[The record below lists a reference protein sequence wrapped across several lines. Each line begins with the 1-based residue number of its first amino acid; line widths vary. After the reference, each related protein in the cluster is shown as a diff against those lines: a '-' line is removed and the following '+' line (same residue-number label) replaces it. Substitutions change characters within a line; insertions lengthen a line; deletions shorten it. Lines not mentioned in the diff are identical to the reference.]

1 MADARGL
8 QARCEGLAASPRSAR
23 ARRGHEAPKPGV
35 TGPGPRTACLAWAV
49 LLLCAAGCGVPGETG
64 PADTFGLDLR
74 LPVAV
79 SEPGVTGSGPLDA
92 AAEPLPRG
100 AVVFFVDGL
109 NARIFEEMLTAGELP
124 AIRKYF
130 LERGAYCPRAVA
142 NTPSVTLAN
151 ETSFVTGRLPGHHG
165 ITGINWFD
173 RTRLIWRNYETI
185 AQKNTLDG
193 DHVAPTIYEY
203 LHDATTFSLF
213 FQAHRGAT
221 KFVENWASAGPPFF
235 FGWYEYVDR
244 LSLYRFHVV
253 AQVARAQR
261 RWPAFVVAY
270 MLAPDFRGYGFGVR
284 SQRYR
289 RAIRHADFQIGRVLG
304 DFRRAGLLDKLV
316 FVLTSDHGLGE
327 VKRHFPLERFCREDV
342 GLKVAAKRL
351 WERTPFEARLAYYSR
366 YGAVLYGSG
375 DRYWG
380 ICLRKPLRRPDAPA
394 ACEPWV
400 VRPDAAD
407 LRSYP
412 AADGQVDLPAV
423 LARQEAVDVVAYAAG
438 PDRVRVRGKA
448 GEVEFSQP
456 AGPGGPIAY
465 AAIDGADPLGWRGKV
480 APAALAGQPLTGW
493 QWLRETIDTTY
504 PDLPEQIVAYFRAHR
519 AADLAV
525 FAAPGWDLATTHRA
539 GHGGLRPADMFVPL
553 LLAGPGVP
561 KGRIKAARTVDV
573 VPTVLKLL
581 RRPVPPD
588 LDGRDLLTAE

>member
-1 MADARGL
+1 MADALR
-8 QARCEGLAASPRSAR
+8 RAR
-23 ARRGHEAPKPGV
+23 ARRGHEVSKPPG
-35 TGPGPRTACLAWAV
+35 TGLEPRAACLVWAV
-49 LLLCAAGCGVPGETG
+49 LLLCAAGCGVPKETG
-64 PADTFGLDLR
+64 PANTFGLDLR
-74 LPVAV
+74 LPAAV
-79 SEPGVTGSGPLDA
+79 SKPGAAGLEPHDA
-92 AAEPLPRG
+92 AAGPTPRG

-130 LERGAYCPRAVA
+130 LDRGAYCPRAVA

-151 ETSFVTGRLPGHHG
+151 EPSFVTGRLPGHHG
-165 ITGINWFD
+165 ITGVNWFD
-173 RTRLIWRNYETI
+173 RNRLIWRNYETI

-221 KFVENWASAGPPFF
+221 KFVENRLSAAPLFF
-235 FGWYEYVDR
+235 FGWYESVDR

-253 AQVARAQR
+253 AEVARAQR
-261 RWPAFVVAY
+261 RWPAFVIAY

-284 SQRYR
+284 SERYR
-289 RAIRHADFQIGRVLG
+289 RAIRHTDFQIGRVLG
-304 DFRRAGLLDKLV
+304 DFERAGLLDKLV

-327 VKRHFPLERFCREDV
+327 VQRHFPLERFCREEV

-366 YGAVLYGSG
+366 YPVVLYGSG
-375 DRYWG
+375 DRYWA
-380 ICLRKPLRRPDAPA
+380 ICLRKPLRRSGA
-394 ACEPWV
+394 AATCEPWV

-412 AADGQVDLPAV
+412 AADGEVDLPAV

-456 AGPGGPIAY
+456 AGRGGSIAC
-465 AAIDGADPLGWRGKV
+465 AVIDGADPLGWRGKV
-480 APAALAGQPLTGW
+480 APAALAGRPLTGR
-493 QWLRETIDTTY
+493 QWLRETIDTDY

-525 FAAPGWDLATTHRA
+525 FAAPGWDLSTTHRA

-561 KGRIKAARTVDV
+561 KGRIEAARTVDV

-581 RRPVPPD
+581 GRPVPPD
-588 LDGRDLLTAE
+588 LDGRALLPAE